1 MKHIKLFENW
11 MDSEYVTE
19 LPQNEDELNQ
29 EEAQVSEEEVETE
42 NEMAE
47 QPVAEEILPGEE
59 SETGEGDVVIDEEE
73 EE

>member
-29 EEAQVSEEEVETE
+29 EEAQVSEEEVEGE
-42 NEMAE
+42 FEASE
-47 QPVAEEILPGEE
+47 QQPVAEEVLPGEE

-73 EE
+73 E